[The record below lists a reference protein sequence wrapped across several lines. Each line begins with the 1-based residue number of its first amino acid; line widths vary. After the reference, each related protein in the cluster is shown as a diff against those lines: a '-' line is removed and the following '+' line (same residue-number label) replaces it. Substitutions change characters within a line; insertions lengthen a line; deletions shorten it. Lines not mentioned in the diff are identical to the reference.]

1 MKREAE
7 IKELLISNAIHL
19 IAKGGF
25 EAATTKALTTAGGSP
40 EGFKMNEVYIYR
52 FFGSKEKI
60 YEAAFLTLDEELRT
74 AFIRAVEEVGGFE
87 TNTQD
92 SFHIFFSR
100 IWAFLLGNEDRFR
113 CYLRYYYSIY
123 FKDSSL
129 QAHKKNFAAM
139 VSSITPLFKDDA
151 AIMTVLHSIFTSL
164 LNLAT
169 QVYNG
174 GLEDNETTRST
185 VFNILYLTMSAYFKD
200 EIKETQIK
208 GGINEE

>member
-25 EAATTKALTTAGGSP
+25 EAATTKALTYTSGAKGS
-40 EGFKMNEVYIYR
+40 FKMNEVYIYR
-52 FFGSKEKI
+52 FFGSKESI
-60 YEAAFLTLDEELRT
+60 YEAAFLTLDEELQS
-74 AFIRAVEEVGGFE
+74 AFTRAVKEVGGFD
-87 TNTQD
+87 TNTQE
-92 SFHIFFSR
+92 SFRIFFSR

-129 QAHKKNFAAM
+129 RAHKKNFAAM

-151 AIMTVLHSIFTSL
+151 AVMTVLHSIFTSL

-174 GLEDNETTRST
+174 DLEDNETTRS
-185 VFNILYLTMSAYFKD
+185 VIFNILYLTMSAYFKD
-200 EIKETQIK
+200 EIKEMSIK

>member
-60 YEAAFLTLDEELRT
+60 YEAAFLTLDEELRS
-74 AFIRAVEEVGGFE
+74 AFIRAAEEVGGFD

-92 SFHIFFSR
+92 NFRIFFLR

-129 QAHKKNFAAM
+129 RAHTKNFAAM

-200 EIKETQIK
+200 EIKETKIK
-208 GGINEE
+208 GEINEE

>member
-7 IKELLISNAIHL
+7 IKELLISNAIRL
-19 IAKGGF
+19 IAEGGF

-60 YEAAFLTLDEELRT
+60 YEAAFLTLDEELRS
-74 AFIRAVEEVGGFE
+74 AFIRAVEEVSGFD

-92 SFHIFFSR
+92 SFRTFFLR

-129 QAHKKNFAAM
+129 RAHKKNFAAM

-174 GLEDNETTRST
+174 DLEDNETTRSA

-200 EIKETQIK
+200 EIKETQTK

>member
-92 SFHIFFSR
+92 SFNIFFSR
-100 IWAFLLGNEDRFR
+100 IWAFLLGNEDHFR